1 MNKTLSIF
9 RHEFRKTI
17 KKVGFIILTLSLP
30 VLALL
35 GIAVYQIVSGIAAPP
50 PEATKVGY
58 VDQIGDFDQFTSQG
72 NVTLLHFADIDE
84 ALQALINQ
92 EITYYFIIP
101 NDLISGEVIKLYTLQ
116 KELTPPAATTIAIKN
131 FISSNL
137 LTGKVPVDVITW
149 VESPLSLV
157 STTLT
162 STGEEAPKQVGY
174 INFIVP
180 GIFSFLLALSLI
192 FSSTYVLQS
201 LSEEKENRVM
211 EILLSSVST
220 RQLLTGKVLGLG
232 AAGLTQVAVW
242 VMSFPLLLNL
252 ASSSVGGIIGGII
265 STIKVPFSFWILGI
279 LYFILGYALFA
290 VLSACISAVTST
302 VQEAQGLAAIYT
314 IFNFVPFWF
323 ISLLLIFPNSPIW
336 VILSIFPFTAP
347 VVILLRLGLFGVPAW
362 QLAVSIVVL
371 ILCITGG
378 LLMAGKL
385 LRAYTLMYGRRPDLK
400 EIVRSL
406 KAG

>member
-362 QLAVSIVVL
+362 QLAVSIIVL

>member
-50 PEATKVGY
+50 AEANKVGY
-58 VDQIGDFDQFTSQG
+58 VDQIGDIDQFTSQG
-72 NVTLLHFADIDE
+72 NVTLLHFDDVDG
-84 ALQALINQ
+84 ALQALINK
-92 EITYYFIIP
+92 EITYYFVIP
-101 NDLISGEVIKLYTLQ
+101 NDLTSGGVIKLYTMQ
-116 KELTPPAATTIAIKN
+116 KELTPPVATTTAIKN

-137 LTGKVPVDVITW
+137 LDGKVTVDVITW

-162 STGEEAPKQVGY
+162 STGEVAPKQAGY
-174 INFIVP
+174 VNFIVP
-180 GIFSFLLALSLI
+180 GIFSFLMALSLI

-232 AAGLTQVAVW
+232 VAGLTQVAVW

-252 ASSSVGGIIGGII
+252 ASSSVGGII

-323 ISLLLIFPNSPIW
+323 VSLLLIFPNSPIW

-362 QLAVSIVVL
+362 QLAVSIIVL